1 VTNFVLVHG
10 AWHGGWCWRRVVDR
24 LQAKGHR
31 VLAPSLTGLGDRAH
45 LLSPQVGLSTHV
57 DDIVG
62 LLTYED
68 LDDVVLCGHSYGG
81 MVITGVAD
89 RIALRLRSLVYLD
102 ALLPDDRQ
110 CAFDVLPPDRRVTF
124 RKGAEESGDGWRM
137 PPVPAERFGVTDP
150 EDQTWVDR
158 LCGPMPIR
166 AFEEPL
172 HLHNPAITVARRT
185 YILAGNYDPSPF
197 QSIYARLKEDP
208 AWTCHRLPTGH
219 DAMVTMPQELTELL
233 LAEAE

>member
-1 VTNFVLVHG
+1 MTDFVLVHG
-10 AWHGGWCWRRVVDR
+10 AWHGGWCWRRVARR

-45 LLSPQVGLSTHV
+45 LLSPQIGLSTHI

-89 RIALRLRSLVYLD
+89 RVGERLRSVVYLD
-102 ALLPDDRQ
+102 AFVPSDRQ
-110 CAFDVLPPDRRVTF
+110 STFDLLPPDRAETF
-124 RKGAEESGDGWRM
+124 RKGAQDDGDGWRI

-150 EDQTWVDR
+150 ANRAWVDR

-166 AFEEPL
+166 AFEEPIRL
-172 HLHNPAITVARRT
+172 SGPLSVRRRT
-185 YILAGNYDPSPF
+185 FVLAGAYDPSPF
-197 QSIYARLKEDP
+197 QSIHERLIEDSD
-208 AWTCHRLPTGH
+208 WTCLTLPTGH
-219 DAMVTMPQELTELL
+219 DAMVTMPQELSELL